1 LYSGERGTLKRGVVC
16 LCAALVGA
24 LLTATST
31 QSAQAK
37 APRFLVTIA
46 GTQHF
51 EWTLED
57 ASAGS
62 CSYKGHGEQ
71 SETFGTARPVK
82 VIAPPARIRADRY
95 KEFQAFNGRGWGRVV
110 PLRGMETRV
119 YRVLKAPT
127 GQCEGMTPE
136 LRRDCRGTN
145 PLVPRAGVALIRDR
159 GKVALHVPV
168 DTPWIERRPSDCDIR
183 LFDLRNFFLS
193 AVFGVRIYK
202 PVQGGTF
209 DNRRTKTLRVAYS
222 VRYCVDPSESS
233 DFEIALDTT
242 CGPPRQGQRGP
253 VLTGELTASWT
264 VVFRRT
270 R

>member
-1 LYSGERGTLKRGVVC
+1 MRMRGLLC
-16 LCAALVGA
+16 LGGLMVAALC
-24 LLTATST
+24 TATT
-31 QSAQAK
+31 VDSAQSR

-51 EWTLED
+51 DWTLED
-57 ASAGS
+57 KTSGLCA
-62 CSYKGHGEQ
+62 YKGHGEQ

-110 PLRGMETRV
+110 PLAGRETRV
-119 YRVLKAPT
+119 YNVLKAPV
-127 GQCEGMTPE
+127 GACEGVGPE

-145 PLVPRAGVALIRDR
+145 PLLPRAGVALIRDQR
-159 GKVALHVPV
+159 KVALHVPV
-168 DTPWIERRPSDCDIR
+168 DTPWIERQPSVCDIR

-193 AVFGVRIYK
+193 AVFGVKIYR

-209 DNRRTKTLRVAYS
+209 DNPRVKILRVSYT

-242 CGPPRQGQRGP
+242 CPAPRPGQRGP
-253 VLTGELTASWT
+253 VLTGGLTASWT
-264 VVFRRT
+264 VTFRRT